1 MTTMSTAHTK
11 ATAWVHLDHK
21 TRILE
26 LKELVAKGAVTEYQ
40 DILAGNIDVGIA
52 ESERLAIATKLPPEA
67 LKQIL
72 LLTRVRNVAETL
84 VTSLKDEADLI
95 ALSLFAKSVH
105 TRKNA
110 ALSIDDKFLLEELR
124 EQVRDNDKTVF
135 KTVDQRL
142 NNLEANIK
150 ERSSQEPA
158 KSNSEN
164 SSGFKAVAEDKT
176 TSTTEENFLRVQN
189 TFKSELPHLEKQ
201 LSKLSFKNTAGLK
214 AARNTL
220 LRLLKVVDKP
230 VKESDK
236 QVLALHEVIKEK
248 FEKNR
253 IHQEHLRE
261 KTLTLLQSLKLSLDK
276 GQSHEALPTWDKIQG
291 NINNT
296 SGKTRKALQSEAKKF
311 KNKLN
316 EMRDWKNFAVT
327 EKKKELI
334 KHMQLLVESHMHAA
348 DRSRRITGMHKKWK
362 LLGLSSQNE
371 GLWKEFKQFSD
382 KAYEPCKTYFKER
395 KQLMTANLQKRRE
408 ICKQLEKYLAE
419 IDKQSVNL
427 PELNKLFV
435 STENDWKRYAPVE
448 QPKIKSL
455 QKRYYGVVNQLRR
468 IRKISLRENNSSKLE
483 LIEQVKKLVTIDDNR
498 KAMREAKELQQ
509 SWKKIGP
516 TSYKDDKK
524 LWESFRSACDEIF
537 AIRNQATIA
546 LKEELEKTDK
556 ILDKI
561 LESSDALLKL
571 EDDAFRTTRS
581 EFQDLT
587 QQFSDSLS
595 PEVRKRRKKLI
606 TRFNELKK
614 KIETRYK
621 KLPNKKYQQLKDS
634 IVAKTQFL
642 ECLERKL
649 LSSKDTNQFTETK
662 SSIDKNTWKSL
673 VINGNPEH
681 ELALE
686 SRLQQLLNAKTPEA
700 LLGLTHEAE
709 HQIRSLCIEL
719 EIRANIETPKEEQA
733 ARMKIQLDQ
742 LKNTF
747 GKSKPDHK
755 ENVGYAM
762 DAELRSFC
770 IGPLKD
776 IARKQFSRRLAR
788 AINKLL

>member
-1 MTTMSTAHTK
+1 MSTAHTK

-110 ALSIDDKFLLEELR
+110 ALSINDKFLLEELR

-150 ERSSQEPA
+150 KRSSQEPA

-164 SSGFKAVAEDKT
+164 SSGFKTIAQDKT
-176 TSTTEENFLRVQN
+176 TSTTEENSLRVQN

-248 FEKNR
+248 FEKNQ
-253 IHQEHLRE
+253 IHQEHLRK

-334 KHMQLLVESHMHAA
+334 KHMQLLVESQMHAA

-455 QKRYYGVVNQLRR
+455 QKRYYGVINQLRR
-468 IRKISLRENNSSKLE
+468 IRKTSLRENNSSKLE
-483 LIEQVKKLVTIDDNR
+483 LIEQVKKLVTIEDNR

-509 SWKKIGP
+509 AWKKIGP

-614 KIETRYK
+614 EIETRYK
-621 KLPNKKYQQLKDS
+621 KLPNKKYQQLKNS

-733 ARMKIQLDQ
+733 ARMQIQLDQ
-742 LKNTF
+742 LKKAF

-776 IARKQFSRRLAR
+776 IARKQFSRRLAK

>member
-1 MTTMSTAHTK
+1 MSTAHTK

-110 ALSIDDKFLLEELR
+110 ALSINDKFLLEELR

-176 TSTTEENFLRVQN
+176 TITTEENSLRVQN

-334 KHMQLLVESHMHAA
+334 KHMQLLVESQMHAA

-468 IRKISLRENNSSKLE
+468 IRKTSLRENNSSKLE
-483 LIEQVKKLVTIDDNR
+483 LIEQVKKLVTIEDNR

-621 KLPNKKYQQLKDS
+621 KLPNKKYQQLKNS

>member
-1 MTTMSTAHTK
+1 M
-11 ATAWVHLDHK
+11 
-21 TRILE
+21 
-26 LKELVAKGAVTEYQ
+26 VA
-40 DILAGNIDVGIA
+40 
-52 ESERLAIATKLPPEA
+52 
-67 LKQIL
+67 
-72 LLTRVRNVAETL
+72 
-84 VTSLKDEADLI
+84 SLKDETDLI
-95 ALSLFAKSVH
+95 SLSLFAKSVH

-110 ALSIDDKFLLEELR
+110 ALSINDKFLLEELR

-142 NNLEANIK
+142 NNLEVNIK
-150 ERSSQEPA
+150 KRSSQESA

-164 SSGFKAVAEDKT
+164 PSGFKAVAEDKT
-176 TSTTEENFLRVQN
+176 SSTTEDNSLIVQN
-189 TFKSELPHLEKQ
+189 TFKSELPGLEKQ
-201 LSKLSFKNTAGLK
+201 LSILSFKNTAGLK

-220 LRLLKVVDKP
+220 RRLLKEVDKP
-230 VKESDK
+230 VKESNK

-253 IHQEHLRE
+253 VHQEHLRE

-296 SGKTRKALQSEAKKF
+296 SGKTRKALLSEAKKF

-334 KHMQLLVESHMHAA
+334 KQMQLLVESPMHAA
-348 DRSRRITGMHKKWK
+348 DRSRRIADMHKKWK

-382 KAYEPCKTYFKER
+382 KAYGPCKTYFKER

-427 PELNKLFV
+427 PELNKLFI
-435 STENDWKRYAPVE
+435 STENNWKRYAPVE

-468 IRKISLRENNSSKLE
+468 IRKISLRENNTSKLE
-483 LIEQVKKLVTIDDNR
+483 LIEQAKKLVTIDDNR
-498 KAMREAKELQQ
+498 KAMSEAKVLQQ

-524 LWESFRSACDEIF
+524 LWENFRSACDEIF

-546 LKEELEKTDK
+546 LKEALEKTDK

-606 TRFNELKK
+606 SRFNELKK

-634 IVAKTQFL
+634 IVAKARFL

-649 LSSKDTNQFTETK
+649 LSTKDTNQFTEAKK
-662 SSIDKNTWKSL
+662 SGIDKNAWKSL
-673 VINGNPEH
+673 VINDNPEH

-686 SRLQQLLNAKTPEA
+686 SRLQQLLNAETPEA

-733 ARMKIQLDQ
+733 ARMQIQLDQ
-742 LKNTF
+742 LKNAF
-747 GKSKPDHK
+747 GKSKPNHK
-755 ENVGYAM
+755 ENAGYAM